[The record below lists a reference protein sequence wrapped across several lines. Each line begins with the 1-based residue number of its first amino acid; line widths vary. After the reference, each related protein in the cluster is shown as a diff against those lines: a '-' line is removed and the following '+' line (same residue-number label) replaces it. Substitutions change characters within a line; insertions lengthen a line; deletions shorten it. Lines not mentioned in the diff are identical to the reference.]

1 MASFTCCGIEF
12 HHLHSQSAYPM
23 KAALG
28 QIKRVGTLENET
40 KYRQLTDAADW
51 AGICALNGVSLES
64 FGTKKELRVLKDH
77 LEQGEIVY
85 ALTSGMMSQGATSN
99 SSDKG
104 TNTWLIALTNER
116 FLLLDCALLTRSV
129 DVQSIRLE
137 RVQAVSSSQG
147 WMFGKIMI
155 DLGSRMAVVDNCL
168 KATVDV
174 FSDLANKLLRERESR
189 STSAVPI
196 NISNDDPIARLEKL
210 AALHASGALTDSEFS
225 AAKGKLLGL

>member
-1 MASFTCCGIEF
+1 
-12 HHLHSQSAYPM
+12 
-23 KAALG
+23 
-28 QIKRVGTLENET
+28 
-40 KYRQLTDAADW
+40 
-51 AGICALNGVSLES
+51 
-64 FGTKKELRVLKDH
+64 
-77 LEQGEIVY
+77 
-85 ALTSGMMSQGATSN
+85 
-99 SSDKG
+99 
-104 TNTWLIALTNER
+104 
-116 FLLLDCALLTRSV
+116 LLTRSV

-155 DLGSRMAVVDNCL
+155 DLGSRMVVVDNCL
-168 KATVDV
+168 KATVAV

-189 STSAVPI
+189 STSAAPI